1 MRIVEECQVKRLNK
15 EMFYSVFLHFK
26 KYGISISGLRYQAI
40 EFGPVPVHYRTI
52 YDNIDGLEQI
62 ISLVSDHEVVKLQS
76 DGYDPG
82 IFSESE
88 RSILTRI
95 HDRLAAMT
103 TKEVVELSHKE
114 PAWLKNHAS
123 KSIIPY
129 SEAYLGYFSNLE

>member
-15 EMFYSVFLHFK
+15 EMFYFDFLHFK
-26 KYGISISGLRYQAI
+26 KYGISISGLRT
-40 EFGPVPVHYRTI
+40 GLRRTA
-52 YDNIDGLEQI
+52 
-62 ISLVSDHEVVKLQS
+62 LVSDHEVVKLQS